1 MNNDEVDMYTRELRY
16 GPVVNMPDTP
26 EIEDKDEQDFR
37 MIISL
42 LDDMLYTYSHKY
54 RHKKDKMITNMT
66 QIAEGLGDLNIK
78 RLIAHCIIFPSI
90 LKEFNEILSNE
101 LEERRN
107 N

>member
-1 MNNDEVDMYTRELRY
+1 
-16 GPVVNMPDTP
+16 
-26 EIEDKDEQDFR
+26 
-37 MIISL
+37 
-42 LDDMLYTYSHKY
+42 
-54 RHKKDKMITNMT
+54 MT

-78 RLIAHCIIFPSI
+78 RLIAHCKIFPSI